1 MILNQTFNSL
11 KLFIMKKLSLF
22 LVVFL
27 LAVFTG
33 FSQATI
39 KPSVGISYNNFSGTS
54 VDDAK
59 GQIGMQIGG
68 SVAFGKKFYVEP
80 GVFYATKSTEFSS
93 PSSAST
99 TISEDALIKGIRVPV
114 VVGFGLL
121 GNEKSL
127 ASLRVFGGGSGFFVT
142 GVGDALVKDNI
153 TTPSWGVFA
162 GAGVDF
168 WIMFAEASYEWSVT
182 NVTTDVANIDFGKSR
197 TLFFTVGFRF

>member
-1 MILNQTFNSL
+1 
-11 KLFIMKKLSLF
+11 MKKLSLF
-22 LVVFL
+22 FAVMLFTVVS
-27 LAVFTG
+27 G

-39 KPSVGISYNNFSGTS
+39 KPSVGFSFNDFSETS
-54 VDDAK
+54 TGDAK
-59 GQIGMQIGG
+59 GKLGMQLGG

-80 GVFYATKSTEFSS
+80 GVFYATKSSEFTTSS
-93 PSSAST
+93 SSSSSVT
-99 TISEDALIKGIRVPV
+99 EDAVIKGIRVPLA
-114 VVGFGLL
+114 VGVGVL

-153 TTPSWGVFA
+153 TSPTWGVFA

-168 WIMFAEASYEWSVT
+168 WIMFAEASYEWSLS